1 MHWLMAPSLLT
12 DARNRKRLSM
22 KRYTCFALV
31 LLLPGGAEAEIL
43 VSQTP
48 GGGVARSSQLWQDPG
63 PDGNDLD
70 SDAVCWQ
77 DFTLT
82 QNESINHI
90 EWWGSGA
97 SELGF
102 QIEFWKQDPNTI
114 AYQPLG
120 LFYYGGVHT
129 IAPEPPGFIQALPIR
144 TAGPGGLTHFVVD
157 LVTPVSLAAN
167 DIVNPR
173 WFVGIVGLTSQPFVT
188 WNWAQGVGGSTR
200 SYQFLRADGRTFR
213 PLPEGRALVLGAAG
227 EQGDYDSD
235 GDVDGA
241 DFLRWQ
247 REFGRIV
254 VPQGRG
260 ADGDGS
266 GQVDAED
273 LAIWQQHYGGTTPL
287 MASSQTIPEP
297 ESVALTT
304 IICLVTT
311 ILRLNLGGQI
321 RHLEIR
327 GPVST
332 A

>member
-1 MHWLMAPSLLT
+1 
-12 DARNRKRLSM
+12 M
-22 KRYTCFALV
+22 KRIASFALI
-31 LLLPGGAEAEIL
+31 LMLPNLATAEFL

-48 GGGVARSSQLWQDPG
+48 GGGVARWSQLWQDPG

-82 QNESINHI
+82 QPKAINHI
-90 EWWGSGA
+90 EWWGGGA

-120 LFYYGGVHT
+120 LFYYGGLHT
-129 IAPEPPGFIQALPIR
+129 IAPEPPGFIQALPTISP
-144 TAGPGGLTHFVVD
+144 GPSGLNHYVLD
-157 LVTPVSLAAN
+157 LVSPVNLDAN
-167 DIVNPR
+167 TSVNPR

-213 PLPEGRALVLGAAG
+213 PLPEGRALVLSAAG

-247 REFGRIV
+247 REFGLMV
-254 VPQGRG
+254 DPQGSG

-266 GQVDAED
+266 GQIDAGD
-273 LAIWQQHYGGTTPL
+273 LTIWQQHYGGTTL
-287 MASSQTIPEP
+287 LTASFQEIPEP
-297 ESVALTT
+297 ESLVLIAVAFLAE
-304 IICLVTT
+304 T
-311 ILRLNLGGQI
+311 ILR
-321 RHLEIR
+321 RRTEA
-327 GPVST
+327 T
-332 A
+332 

>member
-1 MHWLMAPSLLT
+1 
-12 DARNRKRLSM
+12 M
-22 KRYTCFALV
+22 KQITSFALI
-31 LLLPGGAEAEIL
+31 LMLPHLAAAEIL
-43 VSQTP
+43 VSQIP

-77 DFTLT
+77 DFTLS
-82 QNESINHI
+82 QPKAINRI

-129 IAPEPPGFIQALPIR
+129 IAPEPPGFIQALPTR
-144 TAGPGGLTHFVVD
+144 SAGPGGQTHFVVD

-167 DIVNPR
+167 DSVNPR

-200 SYQFLRADGRTFR
+200 TYQFLRGDGSIFR
-213 PLPEGRALVLGAAG
+213 PLPEGRAMVLGAAG
-227 EQGDYDSD
+227 EQGDFDSD

-247 REFGRIV
+247 REFGV
-254 VPQGRG
+254 MVEPHGSG

-266 GQVDAED
+266 GQVDAGD
-273 LAIWQQHYGGTTPL
+273 LAIWQQHYGGTAVL
-287 MASSQTIPEP
+287 KASVQTIPEP
-297 ESVALTT
+297 VSVALTT
-304 IICLVTT
+304 IICLAAA
-311 ILRLNLGGQI
+311 ILRYSNKI
-321 RHLEIR
+321 I
-327 GPVST
+327 
-332 A
+332 